1 MKLDIRSTS
10 VAAMYSWL
18 KESRD
23 SGKRD
28 EQKLRQ
34 ILSMPDYGIE
44 FRRYGDPRLPVC
56 GISFEEAVDFFLHFD
71 EKDFENPRLA
81 SKQPTFLTFYGKLDQ
96 GLKQLELLNSLGPD
110 DLLLVEQILRGSLPD
125 WLLREQIRFTLLLTI
140 SIGNSMGWPY
150 EQYIHFDVSN
160 LDLFDNREAF
170 LHVLAHE
177 LHHLLFPRLLP
188 QSCSARQAFF
198 VSFASEGLAMH
209 FCNNAATLGK
219 PSKYPGKGFCISE
232 GDWAFYKEQHQEL
245 IQRVL
250 SQGERAQNMSLE
262 EVQELAKEYVQA
274 QFRSLKT
281 GQQKK
286 LSQYP
291 AYYIGCYLWGTID
304 LQLGKERLFQA
315 LNSYDGF
322 WEAWSLCS

>member
-1 MKLDIRSTS
+1 MNVDIRSGS
-10 VAAMYSWL
+10 IAAMYSWL

-28 EQKLRQ
+28 EEALRQ
-34 ILSMPDYGIE
+34 ILSLPDYAIE
-44 FRRYGDPRLPVC
+44 FQRYSDPRLPIC
-56 GISFEEAVDFFLHFD
+56 GISFEEAVDFFLHYD
-71 EKDFENPRLA
+71 EKEFQNPRFA
-81 SKQPTFLTFYGKLDQ
+81 SKQPTFLAFIQNLDHA
-96 GLKQLELLNSLGPD
+96 LEQLELLSSLGPD
-110 DLLLVEQILRGSLPD
+110 DLLQVEQILAGSLPD
-125 WLLREQIRFTLLLTI
+125 W
-140 SIGNSMGWPY
+140 PY
-150 EQYIHFDVSN
+150 GHYIHFDVAN
-160 LDLFDNREAF
+160 LGQLGDRESL

-177 LHHLLFPRLLP
+177 IHHILFPRLLP
-188 QSCSARQAFF
+188 KESSPQQAFF
-198 VSFASEGLAMH
+198 VRFAAEGLAMH

-219 PSKYPGKGFCISE
+219 PSKYPGKAFCISE
-232 GDWAFYKEQHQEL
+232 SDWAFYEEQHQEL

-250 SQGERAQNMSLE
+250 SQGGRAQNMSLE

-304 LQLGKERLFQA
+304 LQLGKERLFQV

>member
-1 MKLDIRSTS
+1 MNVDIRSGS
-10 VAAMYSWL
+10 IAAMYSWL

-28 EQKLRQ
+28 EEALRQ
-34 ILSMPDYGIE
+34 ILSLPDYAIE
-44 FRRYGDPRLPVC
+44 FQRYGDPRLPIC
-56 GISFEEAVDFFLHFD
+56 GISFEEAVDFFLHYD
-71 EKDFENPRLA
+71 EKEFQNPRLA
-81 SKQPTFLTFYGKLDQ
+81 SKQPTFLAFVQNLDHA
-96 GLKQLELLNSLGPD
+96 LEQLELLSSLGPD
-110 DLLLVEQILRGSLPD
+110 DLLQVEQILAGSLPD
-125 WLLREQIRFTLLLTI
+125 WLLQEQLHFTLLLTI

-150 EQYIHFDVSN
+150 GHYIHFDVAN
-160 LDLFDNREAF
+160 LGQLGDRESL

-177 LHHLLFPRLLP
+177 IHHILFPRLLP

-198 VSFASEGLAMH
+198 VRFAAEGLAMH

-219 PSKYPGKGFCISE
+219 PSKYPGKAFCISE
-232 GDWAFYKEQHQEL
+232 SDWAFYEEQHQEL

-250 SQGERAQNMSLE
+250 SQGERAQNMSLA
-262 EVQELAKEYVQA
+262 EVQEMTKDYFQA

-304 LQLGKERLFQA
+304 LQLGKERLFQV